1 MNNAVYEKTMK
12 NLRNRIDIK
21 LSSNKKDYLK
31 WTFRPNY
38 MSHKI
43 FDNDLVGIR
52 KSKTTFTPNKPA
64 YIGMWILELSKV
76 LMYEFHY
83 DYIKNKYGNKK
94 RPLFTNT
101 DRLMYEIK
109 TEDVYED
116 TIKKCFSLVIIQ
128 LSQNIMI
135 VQTN

>member
-31 WTFRPNY
+31 WTSRPNY

-43 FDNDLVGIR
+43 FDNDLTGTR

-64 YIGMWILELSKV
+64 YIGM
-76 LMYEFHY
+76 
-83 DYIKNKYGNKK
+83 
-94 RPLFTNT
+94 
-101 DRLMYEIK
+101 
-109 TEDVYED
+109 
-116 TIKKCFSLVIIQ
+116 
-128 LSQNIMI
+128 
-135 VQTN
+135 

>member
-1 MNNAVYEKTMK
+1 MLNFIHKKEQKQKTNDGKDGKALHKLMNNAVYEKTMK

-31 WTFRPNY
+31 WTSRPNY

-64 YIGMWILELSKV
+64 YTGM
-76 LMYEFHY
+76 
-83 DYIKNKYGNKK
+83 
-94 RPLFTNT
+94 
-101 DRLMYEIK
+101 
-109 TEDVYED
+109 
-116 TIKKCFSLVIIQ
+116 
-128 LSQNIMI
+128 
-135 VQTN
+135 